1 MTITTYYAN
10 CNITRRNAQ
19 AEAIINFVNDLT
31 ESNGDCHSWDA
42 VRAHIDALID
52 TDAQKQLGITIEADV
67 AELVQED

>member
-10 CNITRRNAQ
+10 CSQYRRNPQ
-19 AEAIINFVNDLT
+19 ADAIINFVNDLT

-52 TDAQKQLGITIEADV
+52 ADAQKQLGITIEAEV
-67 AELVQED
+67 AELDLED